1 MVTSFRFRDVKDSF
15 QFQLSEDIRKIKSSP
30 NVFVFAYKT
39 SSNNK
44 ISKDHHQK
52 VLHDNTTKTYQKAL
66 LKLEASINLE
76 VKIISTMLEIR
87 DRVERVARAVTKLKN
102 LSDVHLMLLGA
113 VENDFQLV
121 IQKES
126 YEIANDH

>member
-15 QFQLSEDIRKIKSSP
+15 QFQLNEDIRKIKSSP

-52 VLHDNTTKTYQKAL
+52 VLHDNATKTYQKAP

-102 LSDVHLMLLGA
+102 LPDVHLMLLGA